1 MTASV
6 LERALTGTAAEPAD
20 DVSARVL
27 DAALVELSEFG
38 IRRASIDAVTRRSG
52 VSRMTVYRRY
62 PGKDALV
69 AAVLQREVQRF
80 FAEIVA
86 SLPSEGALPERVA
99 EVFAKGIH
107 RA

>member
-6 LERALTGTAAEPAD
+6 LEHALTGGGPEPAD

-62 PGKDALV
+62 PGKEALV

-80 FAEIVA
+80 LAEVA
-86 SLPSEGALPERVA
+86 SLPAEGSLAERVA
-99 EVFAKGIH
+99 E
-107 RA
+107 